1 MIDIP
6 QHLAQCAPQVSP
18 VLMHALVRTESSW
31 NPLAIGPDVGQPAIA
46 QPGTLDEAVRTVK
59 QLQASGAKFSLGL
72 AQIHVSNVTRRGLTL
87 EQAFDPCRN
96 LRMGQTI
103 LFENYNQAIKE
114 GYTGVD
120 AVWAA
125 LRGYNSGGV
134 NKPVSDK
141 YANKIFTYMQRVA
154 GAGQTGKTT
163 PASTDPRFSQ
173 FTQNVE
179 VSALGAYAPFT
190 LPMLTNSKST
200 NGAQAAPGS
209 NPGTMREGESPDIFQ
224 SQGGKQGF

>member
-6 QHLAQCAPQVSP
+6 QHLTQCAPLVSP

-31 NPLAIGPDVGQPAIA
+31 NPLAIGPDDGQPAIA

-72 AQIHVSNVTRRGLTL
+72 AQIHVSNVTRRGMTL
-87 EQAFDPCRN
+87 EQAFDPCSN
-96 LRMGQTI
+96 LKMGQTI

-134 NKPVSDK
+134 NKTVSDK

-154 GAGQTGKTT
+154 DTGQASKTT

-173 FTQNVE
+173 FTQSLEAN
-179 VSALGAYAPFT
+179 ARGAHAP
-190 LPMLTNSKST
+190 LAVP
-200 NGAQAAPGS
+200 
-209 NPGTMREGESPDIFQ
+209 NPGAMREGESPDIFQ
-224 SQGGKQGF
+224 SQEAKQGF